1 MLWAFLHVNI
11 IVNIIKKTLQP
22 NPSKIIKIS
31 AQNKDTRIKS

>member
-11 IVNIIKKTLQP
+11 INIIKKTLQP

-31 AQNKDTRIKS
+31 AENKDTRIKS